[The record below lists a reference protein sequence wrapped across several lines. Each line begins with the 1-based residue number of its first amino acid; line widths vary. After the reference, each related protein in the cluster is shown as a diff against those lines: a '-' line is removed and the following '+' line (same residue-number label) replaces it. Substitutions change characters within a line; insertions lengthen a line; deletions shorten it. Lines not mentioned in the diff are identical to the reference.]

1 MLTSIRLTEIMAS
14 CVFFVNIIWTPF
26 IFLQESRGNL
36 KFVAITNNVAF
47 KEKYENQFEVS
58 YHDVTLREL
67 FVIVRD
73 KVHLGY
79 GLLTH
84 PMSGSVKPNETP
96 FKTVFISNDNNK
108 ISTNSLAL
116 IEGAIMTCDK
126 FAGRNIDYSDKI
138 EDFQLVDMSLAESAL
153 PGLLS
158 F

>member
-1 MLTSIRLTEIMAS
+1 MIKVRK
-14 CVFFVNIIWTPF
+14 
-26 IFLQESRGNL
+26 QESRGNL
-36 KFVAITNNVAF
+36 NFIAVTNNAAF
-47 KEKYENQFEVS
+47 RDKYEGQFEIS
-58 YHDVTLREL
+58 YHEVSLRDV
-67 FVIVRD
+67 FVVVRD

-96 FKTVFISNDNNK
+96 FKTVFISKDKRK
-108 ISTNSLAL
+108 ITIDSLSL

-126 FAGRNIDYSDKI
+126 FSGRNIDYSDKI

-153 PGLLS
+153 PGLLA

>member
-1 MLTSIRLTEIMAS
+1 MK
-14 CVFFVNIIWTPF
+14 F
-26 IFLQESRGNL
+26 IA
-36 KFVAITNNVAF
+36 VTNNLAF
-47 KEKYENQFEVS
+47 KEKYESQFEIS

-73 KVHLGY
+73 KVHVGY
-79 GLLTH
+79 KLLTH

-96 FKTVFISNDNNK
+96 FKTIFISKDDHK
-108 ISTNSLAL
+108 FTIDSLSL
-116 IEGAIMTCDK
+116 IEGAIMTHDK
-126 FAGRNIDYSDKI
+126 FAARNIDYRGKI